1 MEVRMETIKIRIR
14 GEAVEEIDK
23 LKEFRSQYL
32 THC

>member
-14 GEAVEEIDK
+14 EEVVEEIDK

>member
-14 GEAVEEIDK
+14 EEVVVEIDK

>member
-1 MEVRMETIKIRIR
+1 MEARMETIKIRIR
-14 GEAVEEIDK
+14 GEVVEEIDK

>member
-1 MEVRMETIKIRIR
+1 MEARMETIKIRIR
-14 GEAVEEIDK
+14 EEAVEEIDK